1 MDMAITTCYLRAV
14 QRREEI
20 DMFFALLRTPLY
32 NCFREGVNA
41 MNIRSLVGA
50 LAVTTQAGDLTQNQ
64 LILLTATGTIFGTP
78 VFSDDPV
85 TPETEAPRAFLR
97 ACFGKSEST
106 QPKKHV
112 LCGSEPFF
120 LLQNAT
126 VVIGNELTKL
136 PFLFVRYDSV
146 LACTVGSIDYK

>member
-1 MDMAITTCYLRAV
+1 
-14 QRREEI
+14 
-20 DMFFALLRTPLY
+20 
-32 NCFREGVNA
+32 

-50 LAVTTQAGDLTQNQ
+50 LAVTTQAGDPTHNQ
-64 LILLTATGTIFGTP
+64 LVLLTAAGNIFGTP

-97 ACFGKSEST
+97 ACFGETEST

-112 LCGSEPFF
+112 LCGSEHFF
-120 LLQNAT
+120 LLQNGA

>member
-85 TPETEAPRAFLR
+85 TPETDCLLYTSPSPRDTR
-97 ACFGKSEST
+97 
-106 QPKKHV
+106 
-112 LCGSEPFF
+112 
-120 LLQNAT
+120 
-126 VVIGNELTKL
+126 
-136 PFLFVRYDSV
+136 
-146 LACTVGSIDYK
+146 

>member
-1 MDMAITTCYLRAV
+1 
-14 QRREEI
+14 
-20 DMFFALLRTPLY
+20 
-32 NCFREGVNA
+32 

-50 LAVTTQAGDLTQNQ
+50 LAVITQAGDLTQSQ

-126 VVIGNELTKL
+126 VVIGNEPTKL

>member
-1 MDMAITTCYLRAV
+1 
-14 QRREEI
+14 
-20 DMFFALLRTPLY
+20 
-32 NCFREGVNA
+32 

-126 VVIGNELTKL
+126 VVIGHELTTL
-136 PFLFVRYDSV
+136 PF
-146 LACTVGSIDYK
+146 